1 MGYKVIS
8 LFSGCGGLD
17 LGFEGGFEFLGKEYP
32 DTELDHVFANDIWER
47 AVETY
52 NFNYDR
58 GFFSE
63 KAIEGDI
70 KEILSESPEKIPDGD
85 VVTGGFPCKD
95 FSIAG
100 KRQGLEVERGRLYK
114 HMKEVI
120 ELRTPK
126 VFVAENVNG
135 LANMG
140 DVLSV
145 IESDFKNIN
154 PPYEVKTHFLNAANY
169 GVPQKRKRLFI
180 VGVRSDLDSNFLTPL
195 PSTEGNPIT
204 AQEALKDLEF
214 TPDENNEKDHPPNHD
229 EISGAKNYGEHL
241 QGNKPIAADKPSP
254 TIRSEHHGNIEF
266 HYKLDRRL
274 SVREAARLQS
284 FPDDFVF
291 AGSMSSNYKVL
302 GNAVP
307 PVLGW
312 HIACEVYST
321 LEGKNKEK
329 SRSVDKRTK
338 FQKQKRIVEF
348 EKEGF

>member
-1 MGYKVIS
+1 MGYEVIS

-17 LGFEGGFEFLGKEYP
+17 LGFEGDFEFLENEYP
-32 DTELDHVFANDIWER
+32 GLEFDHVFANDVWDR

-52 NFNYDR
+52 NMNHER

-63 KAIEGDI
+63 EAIEADI
-70 KEILSESPEKIPDGD
+70 KEILSESPEKIPEGD

-100 KRQGLEVERGRLYK
+100 KREGFEAERGRLYK
-114 HMKEVI
+114 YMKEVI

-126 VFVAENVNG
+126 IFVAENVNG

-140 DVLSV
+140 DVLDV
-145 IESDFKNIN
+145 IEKDFKNVN
-154 PPYEVKTHFLNAANY
+154 PSYEVKTHFLNAADY
-169 GVPQKRKRLFI
+169 GVPQSRKRLFI
-180 VGVRSDLDSNFLTPL
+180 VGVRSDLETNFLTPL
-195 PSTEGNPIT
+195 PSTDGNPIT
-204 AQEALKDLEF
+204 ARQALKDLEF
-214 TPDENNEKDHPPNHD
+214 TPGEDEENDYPPNHD

-241 QGNKPIAADKPSP
+241 QGNKPIKADKPSP

-266 HYKLDRRL
+266 HYELDRRL

-291 AGSMSSNYKVL
+291 GGSMSSNYKII

-312 HIACEVYST
+312 HIASEVYEA
-321 LEGKNKEK
+321 LEGKNEKETRRVENK
-329 SRSVDKRTK
+329 LKWH
-338 FQKQKRIVEF
+338 KQKRIVDY
-348 EKEGF
+348 KK